1 MIRVLVA
8 DDHPLLRKGIVRIL
22 SEHEDITVVAEAATA
37 AQTIDLLSSTAVDV
51 VLLDL
56 NMPDRSG
63 FEVLGQLLTWPK
75 RPRVLVLSAHPEDQ
89 FGVRVL
95 RAGASGYMNKETA
108 PDLLVKA
115 IRRIHSGSRYVSEAV
130 AEQLA
135 DAVAP
140 LQQRPAHEQLSPR
153 EYQVLRLIAAGQ
165 RVSAIAPQLGLS
177 PSTVHTVRQR
187 LLAKL
192 SLATDADV
200 ARYAVQHR
208 ILS

>member
-22 SEHEDITVVAEAATA
+22 SEHEDIAVVAEAATA

-51 VLLDL
+51 LLLDL

-115 IRRIHSGSRYVSEAV
+115 IRRIHGGGRYVSEEV
-130 AEQLA
+130 AEQLV
-135 DAVAP
+135 DTVAP
-140 LQQRPAHEQLSPR
+140 QQLRPAHDQLSPR

-165 RVSAIAPQLGLS
+165 RVNAIAPQLGLS

-187 LLAKL
+187 LLTKL
-192 SLATDADV
+192 SLSSDADV
-200 ARYAVQHR
+200 ARYAVQHK

>member
-37 AQTIDLLSSTAVDV
+37 AQTIDLLCSTAVDV

-108 PDLLVKA
+108 PELLVKA

-135 DAVAP
+135 DTVAP

-192 SLATDADV
+192 SLASDADV
-200 ARYAVQHR
+200 ARYAVQHN